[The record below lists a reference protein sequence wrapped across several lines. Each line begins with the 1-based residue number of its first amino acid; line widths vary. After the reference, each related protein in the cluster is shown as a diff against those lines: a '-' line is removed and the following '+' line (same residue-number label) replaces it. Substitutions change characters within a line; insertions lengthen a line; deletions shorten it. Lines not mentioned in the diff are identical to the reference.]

1 MRSASVL
8 IKKVLACVV
17 GLGMMGLAACGSGA
31 GGSSTNDAS
40 SAARGGSSSSSS
52 SASNGKAIVVYFSA
66 SGNTKRAAEAIAE
79 ELDAPTFELTPQQP
93 YTDDD
98 LDWTDPDSRVI
109 REHENESL
117 QDVKLADTKVPDWD
131 TYGTVYLGFPI
142 WWMAPAWPVND
153 FVKSNDFTGKTVL
166 HFRQFRYRQQRIHAP
181 EIGGHRY
188 LADRAPLLGFGFRE
202 GCDRLAEPDQ
212 ERHGQIV
219 EHVTRAGL
227 HTPAWE

>member
-1 MRSASVL
+1 M
-8 IKKVLACVV
+8 
-17 GLGMMGLAACGSGA
+17 
-31 GGSSTNDAS
+31 
-40 SAARGGSSSSSS
+40 
-52 SASNGKAIVVYFSA
+52 YFSA

-98 LDWTDPDSRVI
+98 LDWTDPDSRVT

-153 FVKSNDFTGKTVL
+153 FVKSNDFTGKTIIP
-166 HFRQFRYRQQRIHAP
+166 FCTSASSD
-181 EIGGHRY
+181 IGSSASTLQKLAGIGTWLTGHRFSGSVSEK
-188 LADRAPLLGFGFRE
+188 D
-202 GCDRLAEPDQ
+202 
-212 ERHGQIV
+212 
-219 EHVTRAGL
+219 VTDWLSQTKNGMDK
-227 HTPAWE
+227 

>member
-52 SASNGKAIVVYFSA
+52 SASNGKAVVVYFSA

-98 LDWTDPDSRVI
+98 LDWTDPDSRVT

-153 FVKSNDFTGKTVL
+153 FVKSNDFTGKTIIPFCTSVSSD
-166 HFRQFRYRQQRIHAP
+166 
-181 EIGGHRY
+181 IGSSASTLQKLAGTGTWLTGHRFSGSVSEK
-188 LADRAPLLGFGFRE
+188 D
-202 GCDRLAEPDQ
+202 
-212 ERHGQIV
+212 
-219 EHVTRAGL
+219 VTDWLSQTKNGMDK
-227 HTPAWE
+227 

>member
-1 MRSASVL
+1 M
-8 IKKVLACVV
+8 
-17 GLGMMGLAACGSGA
+17 
-31 GGSSTNDAS
+31 
-40 SAARGGSSSSSS
+40 
-52 SASNGKAIVVYFSA
+52 YFSA

-98 LDWTDPDSRVI
+98 LDWTDPDSRVT

-153 FVKSNDFTGKTVL
+153 FVKSNDFTGKTIIP
-166 HFRQFRYRQQRIHAP
+166 FCTSASSD
-181 EIGGHRY
+181 IGSSASTLQKLAGHRY

>member
-52 SASNGKAIVVYFSA
+52 SASNGKAVVVYFSA

-79 ELDAPTFELTPQQP
+79 ELDALTFELTPQQP

-98 LDWTDPDSRVI
+98 LDWTDPDSRVT

-153 FVKSNDFTGKTVL
+153 FVKSNDFTGKTIIP
-166 HFRQFRYRQQRIHAP
+166 FCTSASSD
-181 EIGGHRY
+181 IGSSASTLQKLAGTGTWLTGHRF
-188 LADRAPLLGFGFRE
+188 LGSVSE
-202 GCDRLAEPDQ
+202 KD
-212 ERHGQIV
+212 
-219 EHVTRAGL
+219 VTDWLSQTKNGMDK
-227 HTPAWE
+227 

>member
-31 GGSSTNDAS
+31 GGSS
-40 SAARGGSSSSSS
+40 AARGGSSSSSS
-52 SASNGKAIVVYFSA
+52 SASNGKAVVVYFSA

-98 LDWTDPDSRVI
+98 LDWTDPDSRVT

-153 FVKSNDFTGKTVL
+153 FVKSNDFTGKTIIPFCTSASSDIGSSASTL
-166 HFRQFRYRQQRIHAP
+166 HKLA
-181 EIGGHRY
+181 GTGTWLTGHRFSGSVSEK
-188 LADRAPLLGFGFRE
+188 D
-202 GCDRLAEPDQ
+202 
-212 ERHGQIV
+212 
-219 EHVTRAGL
+219 VTDWLSQTKNGMDK
-227 HTPAWE
+227 